1 MKILIIGS
9 DKSYAIERAYL
20 KYFREYGYE
29 VSVYPAQTYFF
40 DYLQK
45 SIVNKI
51 AFRIGLKWI
60 YKIINT
66 ELRKQI
72 VEVDP
77 DVLFIFKG
85 MEIFPESLKWAR
97 LMGIKTYN
105 YNPDNPFL
113 FSGRG
118 SGNSNITASIGLYDA
133 HFTYNLKVKSEME
146 SSFDIP
152 TYWIPFGFD
161 LSEIVYESL
170 MLEAE
175 INKIC
180 FVGNPDRH
188 RIQFLKELADNG
200 FIIDLYGVNWQR
212 FIQHKNISIHAPVF
226 ADEMWSILRKYRV
239 QLNPLRIHNLDSH
252 GMRSFEIPAVGGIML
267 APRTSEHQMLFTEG
281 KEAFYYSS
289 TEEAMNHIKKLLSL
303 NQGEADKIRRNARLR
318 SVSSGYGY
326 KNRAKEILDI
336 IESVET

>member
-9 DKSYAIERAYL
+9 DKLYAIENAYL
-20 KYFREYGYE
+20 KYFREYGFE
-29 VSVYPAQTYFF
+29 VKLYPAQTYFF
-40 DYLQK
+40 DYLHK

-51 AFRIGLKWI
+51 AFRIGIKGI
-60 YKIINT
+60 YKTIND

-72 VEVDP
+72 LEIRP

-85 MEIFPESLKWAR
+85 MEIFPESLIWAR
-97 LMGIKTYN
+97 SKGVKIYN

-146 SSFDIP
+146 SSFNIP

-161 LSEIVYESL
+161 LSEIVYDSL

-180 FVGNPDRH
+180 FVGNPDRY
-188 RIQFLKELADNG
+188 RIRFLYELAENG

-212 FIQHKNISIHAPVF
+212 FIQHKNIIVHPPVF
-226 ADEMWSILRKYRV
+226 ADKMWSILRKYRV

-289 TEEAMNHIKKLLSL
+289 TEEAMTQIGKLLSL
-303 NQGEADKIRRNARLR
+303 NLEDAEKIRTNARLR
-318 SVSSGYGY
+318 SVSSGYSY
-326 KNRAKEILDI
+326 KYRAHEILNI
-336 IESVET
+336 IESFET